1 VVDRQQV
8 SRTISKEEMLH
19 LFEFGDE
26 ELLDQSGSDSAIVED
41 TKVGTEKLSLPISSE
56 TTELP
61 VDRIM
66 LNLLSD
72 HPR

>member
-1 VVDRQQV
+1 
-8 SRTISKEEMLH
+8 MLH

-26 ELLDQSGSDSAIVED
+26 EMLDESGNDTIID
-41 TKVGTEKLSLPISSE
+41 HTKVGTEKLSMPNS
-56 TTELP
+56 TELP
-61 VDRIM
+61 VDTLM